1 MASSLTS
8 SVARRRR
15 SAWSVLTLIIV
26 FVTAAAAAAMAVS
39 ALIGVG
45 ALLAAAWNQS
55 GHLLTVAAEWGVRA
69 AVSLLVAWAGVLAGS
84 VLTFAQHK
92 FIQRRL
98 ITHRITQGKVQV

>member
-1 MASSLTS
+1 MANSLTS

-15 SAWSVLTLIIV
+15 SAWSVLTLIV
-26 FVTAAAAAAMAVS
+26 VLVAVAAAAAMVLS
-39 ALIGVG
+39 VVVGVG

-92 FIQRRL
+92 FIERKAK
-98 ITHRITQGKVQV
+98 HD